1 MTLEEITTQMRA
13 RVAAKGGIKGKTI
26 KFNFG
31 EDGCVRIVG
40 SSDPAAARACA
51 GTLPAEGRMM
61 FEAAAAKVKP
71 GSNLRDV
78 LMSEVRGLVMS
89 GKLSRDIAQ
98 KNGPAVGE
106 CLKKL
111 QS

>member
-1 MTLEEITTQMRA
+1 MSLNSSANPA
-13 RVAAKGGIKGKTI
+13 RVSLLALVLVLAAP
-26 KFNFG
+26 
-31 EDGCVRIVG
+31 G
-40 SSDPAAARACA
+40 SASADTAAARACA
-51 GTLPAEGRMM
+51 STLSAEGRMM

-78 LMSEVRGLVMS
+78 MMSEVRGLVMS

-98 KNGPAVGE
+98 KNGAAVGE

>member
-1 MTLEEITTQMRA
+1 MSPNSSTNPA
-13 RVAAKGGIKGKTI
+13 RVSLLALILALAAP
-26 KFNFG
+26 
-31 EDGCVRIVG
+31 G
-40 SSDPAAARACA
+40 SASADAVAARTCA
-51 GTLPAEGRMM
+51 SALSAEGRMM

>member
-1 MTLEEITTQMRA
+1 MCGKHKLVAEELVVGADKGIANVVVFVRDKDGKINPE
-13 RVAAKGGIKGKTI
+13 AAK
-26 KFNFG
+26 
-31 EDGCVRIVG
+31 
-40 SSDPAAARACA
+40 
-51 GTLPAEGRMM
+51 
-61 FEAAAAKVKP
+61 AAAAKVKP
-71 GSNLRDV
+71 GNNLRDV

>member
-1 MTLEEITTQMRA
+1 MSLNSITTPA
-13 RVAAKGGIKGKTI
+13 RLSLLALILALAAP
-26 KFNFG
+26 
-31 EDGCVRIVG
+31 G
-40 SSDPAAARACA
+40 SASADAAAARACA
-51 GTLPAEGRMM
+51 STLSAEGRMM

-98 KNGPAVGE
+98 KNGSAVGE

>member
-1 MTLEEITTQMRA
+1 MSPNSITTPA
-13 RVAAKGGIKGKTI
+13 RLSLLALILALAAPGAASA
-26 KFNFG
+26 
-31 EDGCVRIVG
+31 DA
-40 SSDPAAARACA
+40 AAARACA
-51 GTLPAEGRMM
+51 STLSVEGRMM

-71 GSNLRDV
+71 GNNLRDV

>member
-1 MTLEEITTQMRA
+1 MALILA
-13 RVAAKGGIKGKTI
+13 LAAP
-26 KFNFG
+26 
-31 EDGCVRIVG
+31 G
-40 SSDPAAARACA
+40 SASADPAAARACA

>member
-1 MTLEEITTQMRA
+1 
-13 RVAAKGGIKGKTI
+13 
-26 KFNFG
+26 
-31 EDGCVRIVG
+31 
-40 SSDPAAARACA
+40 
-51 GTLPAEGRMM
+51 MM

-71 GSNLRDV
+71 GSNLRDIM
-78 LMSEVRGLVMS
+78 MSEVRGLVMS